1 MRRHRLVSDQDHPI
15 RVRCI
20 PRKFR
25 IWSILS
31 GSALVQLSAFSVDP
45 RGLPLTK
52 SLRFHVNV
60 GRRPQYTSRRENMV
74 WLDRFRSPL
83 GLLLAL
89 IKLATFR
96 PLVHSLEFIL
106 PQSVDLIVRWIR
118 MIEGEVTE

>member
-1 MRRHRLVSDQDHPI
+1 
-15 RVRCI
+15 
-20 PRKFR
+20 
-25 IWSILS
+25 
-31 GSALVQLSAFSVDP
+31 
-45 RGLPLTK
+45 
-52 SLRFHVNV
+52 
-60 GRRPQYTSRRENMV
+60 MV